1 MTNKSITITGKR
13 ITNWENFLVN
23 AFVFYTFW
31 SFFTGFPIAFNGFFR
46 MVLGGKL
53 DLILT
58 FVIFFVSAFSLAT
71 SPKSFSSLNLK
82 YAISFVA
89 ALLFIWVCMI
99 ISISEVDNGL
109 ITPLLSVPFF
119 ILMRDDLKL
128 LCLDRFVK
136 ILSIILIF
144 ALVEYFVFLIFNK
157 GIILFSGIG
166 RVGFEDLRLY
176 VFDQYLLNI
185 FYTGQMFP
193 RFQCLCEEPGCIGTI
208 CGFLIYALKGR
219 KEFRYQYFVF
229 IIAGAF
235 SFSLAFF
242 ALFALHF
249 FLNVKHQSQALMVVL
264 VLFIVVYYVF
274 SEAFNDLLFY
284 RLQGGFQN
292 ADNRVTEDF
301 GSVFL
306 KARSEGDLWLPHGSE
321 KGSFGAGVKMW
332 IWRYGII
339 SFIIVFISYYYC
351 YWQKVKTYKVSFWP
365 CIVFFIAF
373 WMSFYQRHWIFNID
387 YIIIYISIPIF
398 YAYQTNN
405 KNA

>member
-1 MTNKSITITGKR
+1 MNNKSITITGNR

-46 MVLGGKL
+46 TVLGGKL

-58 FVIFFVSAFSLAT
+58 FVMFFVSVFSLAT
-71 SPKSFSSLNLK
+71 SPKSFSSQNLK
-82 YAISFVA
+82 YSFSYTV
-89 ALLFIWVCMI
+89 ALLFIWGLMI
-99 ISISEVDNGL
+99 ICISEVDNS
-109 ITPLLSVPFF
+109 LLTFLFYIPFF

-136 ILSIILIF
+136 ILSIILTL
-144 ALVEYFVFLIFNK
+144 ALIEYFVFLFFNK
-157 GIILFSGIG
+157 GIILYSGIG
-166 RVGFEDLRLY
+166 RVGFEDLKFY

-185 FYTGQMFP
+185 FYTGQVVP
-193 RFQCLCEEPGCIGTI
+193 RFQCLCEEPGCIGTL

-219 KEFRYQYFVF
+219 KEYRYQYFVF

-235 SFSLAFF
+235 AFSLAFF
-242 ALFALHF
+242 ALFVLHF
-249 FLNVKHQSQALMVVL
+249 FLNAKGKSQTITIVLLLFVVGY
-264 VLFIVVYYVF
+264 VVF
-274 SEAFNDLLFY
+274 SEAFNSLLLY
-284 RLQGGFQN
+284 RLQGGFQD
-292 ADNRVTEDF
+292 ADNRLTEDF
-301 GSVFL
+301 GYTFS
-306 KARSEGDLWLPHGSE
+306 KALMEGGLWLPHGSGA
-321 KGSFGAGVKMW
+321 GSFGAGAKMW

-387 YIIIYISIPIF
+387 YMIVFISFPMI

-405 KNA
+405 KDA